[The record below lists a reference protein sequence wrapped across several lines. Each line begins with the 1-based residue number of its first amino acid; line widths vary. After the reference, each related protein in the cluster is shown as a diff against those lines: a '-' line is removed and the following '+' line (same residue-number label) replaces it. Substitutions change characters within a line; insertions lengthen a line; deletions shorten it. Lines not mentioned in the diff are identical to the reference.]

1 MNNTNLFRNTNL
13 GLGAATAVVS
23 NSILFPQETGN
34 SQLFPEAPVAEV
46 TNTELFPAQES
57 NVVNT
62 TLFGAVEE
70 VSESNRNNDVS
81 DQFSHLSD
89 LLLLEGYSN
98 LSDAVLSLSYLY
110 TIGL

>member
-23 NSILFPQETGN
+23 NSILFPQETVN
-34 SQLFPEAPVAEV
+34 NQLFPSATGAEV

-81 DQFSHLSD
+81 EQFRYLSD

-98 LSDAVLSLSYLY
+98 LSDAVLSLSGLY
-110 TIGL
+110 TVGL